1 MKYLQKVF
9 NSRVFRWIL
18 VVLWMSIIFKFSNDN
33 ASASNE
39 KSSTVIMILNFLG
52 IDLNST
58 LGEFS
63 QLFIRKAAHITEYF
77 ILCFFIYEALKIDFS
92 DKLLYI
98 LSILFTFFYAATDEF
113 HQLFVVGR
121 SGQIKDI
128 FIDTT
133 GAIIF
138 LILVLIKKYIAIGIK
153 AKNKFE

>member
-1 MKYLQKVF
+1 M
-9 NSRVFRWIL
+9 I
-18 VVLWMSIIFKFSNDN
+18 IIFKFSSDN

-77 ILCFFIYEALKIDFS
+77 ILCFFIYEALKLDFS

-98 LSILFTFFYAATDEF
+98 LSILVTFFYSATDEF

-133 GAIIF
+133 GAVIF
-138 LILVLIKKYIAIGIK
+138 LGLIFIK
-153 AKNKFE
+153 NYFTGRFKNRGTYGVENSYLE

>member
-1 MKYLQKVF
+1 M
-9 NSRVFRWIL
+9 I
-18 VVLWMSIIFKFSNDN
+18 IIFKFSSDN

-77 ILCFFIYEALKIDFS
+77 ILCFFIYEALKLDFS

-133 GAIIF
+133 GAVIF
-138 LILVLIKKYIAIGIK
+138 LALIFVKNYFTSRFKNIGTHEVE
-153 AKNKFE
+153 NSYLE